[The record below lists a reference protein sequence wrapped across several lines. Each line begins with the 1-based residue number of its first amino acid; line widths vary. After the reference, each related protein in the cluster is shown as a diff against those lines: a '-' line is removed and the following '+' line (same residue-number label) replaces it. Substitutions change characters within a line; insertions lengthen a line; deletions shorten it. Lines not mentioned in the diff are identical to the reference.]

1 MVDIG
6 GRAKGRVACVVT
18 VLALG
23 FALVAPVGGSPAG
36 AASIPRPEGAGPPVP
51 ASGMGT
57 QAALDN
63 PRCRHDDPKY
73 GPYGHFDST
82 EIGGGP
88 PCVKEWKAGADNGG
102 ATHQGVTKDTIRVV
116 TVVPNSEQQKSD
128 PVAPK
133 RIADN
138 SAGGYQDSFYDYM
151 LPQMRFYE
159 TWGRNI
165 EMRFYVS
172 SGNDE
177 AAQNA
182 DLVAIKALKPFAVI
196 MNAQPPTGDVLE
208 SGLAN
213 AKIPVM
219 GFAATTGRM
228 IEQAP
233 YRWNSGDTQA
243 AAVNAAEVIGKQLVG
258 KKAQYG
264 GDDVK
269 DQTRKFGIVYYG
281 QTIDYKG
288 FTNAL
293 AKYGGK
299 ITTAIDF
306 TTSADATEQA
316 NAAATAVTKMKSQ
329 GVTTVITAIG
339 VATQLMQAADKQNW
353 TPEWFHSGFGYSD
366 LAILARAYPETQS
379 KHYFGLS
386 PIPAIVEPEVVTP
399 PAVPYVTETNPL
411 TWYWGAG
418 VGTTSARVIT
428 PIGWL
433 LRGIQAAGPDLTP
446 QTFKQGLFS
455 LPAQGGALNDRTDV
469 ALTGYGRE
477 PKLPY
482 DVYGVSGVDFAP
494 FWYDPNTT
502 GPSNGVPVV
511 GKGVS
516 WYPDNAKRYVAT
528 TWPTKPIKW
537 FVKDGAIYHFTT
549 PPSEPLGYVGDCADC
564 PSHTGQGSPEAPS
577 DSTIIF
583 AAGGGSASAG

>member
-1 MVDIG
+1 LFVG
-6 GRAKGRVACVVT
+6 A
-18 VLALG
+18 LALG
-23 FALVAPVGGSPAG
+23 IALVIPAGGGSAG
-36 AASIPRPEGAGPPVP
+36 AATIPRPEGAGPPVH
-51 ASGMGT
+51 ASGIGT

-73 GPYGHFDST
+73 GPYGRFDST

-88 PCVKEWKAGADNGG
+88 VCVKEWKAGADNGG
-102 ATHQGVTKDTIRVV
+102 ATHRGVTQDKI
-116 TVVPNSEQQKSD
+116 TVVAVVLNSEQLKTD

-133 RIADN
+133 RLADN
-138 SAGGYQDSFYDYM
+138 GSGNYQDAIYDYM

-159 TWGRNI
+159 TWGRDV
-165 EMRFYVS
+165 EMRFYPS

-177 AAQNA
+177 AAQRA
-182 DLVAIKALKPFAVI
+182 DLVAIKAMKPFAVI
-196 MNAQPPTGDVLE
+196 MYAQPPTGYVLE
-208 SGLAN
+208 SGLAT

-219 GFAATTGRM
+219 GFAATSADA

-243 AAVNAAEVIGKQLVG
+243 AAVNSAEVIGKQLVG
-258 KKAQYG
+258 KKAEFG

-269 DQTRKFGIVYYG
+269 DKVRKFGIVYYG
-281 QTIDYKG
+281 ESIDYKG
-288 FTNAL
+288 FTDSL

-299 ITTAIDF
+299 ITTAVDF
-306 TTSADATEQA
+306 TTSTDATETA
-316 NAAATAVTKMKSQ
+316 SAAATAVTKMKSQ
-329 GVTTVITAIG
+329 GVTTVITAVG
-339 VATQLMQAADKQNW
+339 VATPFMEAADKQDW

-399 PAVPYVTETNPL
+399 PAVPYTSQVNPL

-418 VGTTSARVIT
+418 VGTGGARVVS
-428 PIGWL
+428 PVNWL
-433 LRGIQAAGPDLTP
+433 LRGIHAAGPNLTP
-446 QTFKQGLFS
+446 KTFKQGLFS
-455 LPAQGGALNDRTDV
+455 LPSTGGALNNRTDI
-469 ALTGYGRE
+469 ALQGYGKE

-494 FWYDPNTT
+494 FWYDPETT

-511 GKGVS
+511 GKGVG

-537 FVKDGAIYHFTT
+537 FVKDGAIYHFTQ

-577 DSTIIF
+577 DTTVIF
-583 AAGGGSASAG
+583 AAGGTGASAA

>member
-1 MVDIG
+1 MVR
-6 GRAKGRVACVVT
+6 GRERASSRIACVVG
-18 VLALG
+18 VVALG
-23 FALVAPVGGSPAG
+23 TALIAHAGG
-36 AASIPRPEGAGPPVP
+36 AAAVATAIPRPEGAGLPVP
-51 ASGMGT
+51 ASGIGT

-73 GPYGHFDST
+73 GPYGRFDST

-88 PCVKEWKAGADNGG
+88 VCVKEWKAGADNRGE
-102 ATHQGVTKDTIRVV
+102 THQGVTKDKITVV
-116 TVVPNSEQQKSD
+116 TVVPNSEQQKTD

-133 RIADN
+133 RLADN
-138 SAGGYQDSFYDYM
+138 SAGSYQDAWYDYM

-159 TWGRNI
+159 TWGRAI

-172 SGNDE
+172 TGNDE
-177 AAQNA
+177 AAQRA
-182 DLVAIKALKPFAVI
+182 DLVAIKAMKPFAVI
-196 MNAQPPTGDVLE
+196 MNAQPPSGAVLE
-208 SGLAN
+208 SGLAA

-219 GFAATTGRM
+219 GFAATTGQM
-228 IEQAP
+228 VEEAP

-243 AAVNAAEVIGKQLVG
+243 AAINAAEVIGKQLVG

-269 DQTRKFGIVYYG
+269 DKTRKFGIVYYG
-281 QTIDYKG
+281 ATIDYKG
-288 FTNAL
+288 FADAL

-299 ITTAIDF
+299 ITTAYDF
-306 TTSADATEQA
+306 TTSTDATEQA

-329 GVTTVITAIG
+329 GVTTVITSVG
-339 VATQLMQAADKQNW
+339 VETSLMEAADKQDW

-366 LAILARAYPETQS
+366 LAILARAFPTTQS

-386 PIPAIVEPEVVTP
+386 PIPAIVEPEAVTP
-399 PAVPYVTETNPL
+399 PAVPYVNQVNPL

-418 VGTTSARVIT
+418 VGTATARVVS
-428 PIGWL
+428 PVNWL

-446 QTFKQGLFS
+446 KTFKQGLFS
-455 LPAQGGALNDRTDV
+455 LPATGGALNDRTDI
-469 ALTGYGRE
+469 ALTGFGKE

-494 FWYDPNTT
+494 FWYDPETT

-516 WYPDNAKRYVAT
+516 WFPDDAKRYVAT

-537 FVKDGAIYHFTT
+537 FVKDGALYHFTE
-549 PPSEPLGYVGDCADC
+549 PPSQPLGYVGDCAGC
-564 PSHTGQGSPEAPS
+564 PSQTGQGSAVAPS
-577 DSTIIF
+577 DTTVVF
-583 AAGGGSASAG
+583 AAGGSGASAS